1 MQQLKS
7 NSQLNKLK
15 SAIKNE
21 AEIVFRIL
29 SNRIL
34 VILMMTLIF
43 HINYYQPIEKL
54 QVFLNLLQ
62 IIYRLISSYQNLSYL
77 K

>member
-15 SAIKNE
+15 SAIKTE
-21 AEIVFRIL
+21 TEIVLRIL

-34 VILMMTLIF
+34 VIVMMTLIF
-43 HINYYQPIEKL
+43 HINYY
-54 QVFLNLLQ
+54 
-62 IIYRLISSYQNLSYL
+62 
-77 K
+77 

>member
-15 SAIKNE
+15 TAIKTE
-21 AEIVFRIL
+21 TEVVFRIL

-43 HINYYQPIEKL
+43 HINYY
-54 QVFLNLLQ
+54 
-62 IIYRLISSYQNLSYL
+62 
-77 K
+77 

>member
-15 SAIKNE
+15 SAIKTE
-21 AEIVFRIL
+21 TEIVLRIL

-43 HINYYQPIEKL
+43 HINYY
-54 QVFLNLLQ
+54 
-62 IIYRLISSYQNLSYL
+62 
-77 K
+77 

>member
-43 HINYYQPIEKL
+43 HINYY
-54 QVFLNLLQ
+54 
-62 IIYRLISSYQNLSYL
+62 
-77 K
+77 